1 MKIVAMIPARLG
13 STRVKNKNIRY
24 LGNKPLVQYIIET
37 SKKSKLIDDIYVNSE
52 SNILEKIA
60 KKMNVNFYK
69 RNNNLSSN
77 KATNDDFALDFLNN
91 IECDLLIQLLPTSPF
106 INNIE
111 IDSFIKHMIKNSYD
125 TLISTKDIRIESI
138 YKNKEI
144 NFDKKKQTPP
154 SQSLTPIKA
163 YACGI
168 MGWKKKVYLKNM
180 KKFSSAYHGGL
191 GKTGYFDLTGDSLI
205 DIDNEDDFKL
215 ALAILEMKSKKNEKP
230 KYFNAKNNLIFDSN
244 VKKILS
250 KDGVLNNNQ
259 ESYNKMVV
267 NIKKIIDK
275 NPKNKSWSHTLVNS
289 DSNSATI
296 IAQLSGEG
304 NRMHFHPDWNEWW
317 YILKGKW
324 EWNIDGIKKI
334 INVGDV
340 VFIEKN
346 KKHKITSRGKGLS
359 IRLAVSRYDVEHVY
373 TEKDF

>member
-1 MKIVAMIPARLG
+1 MIPARLG

-24 LGNKPLVQYIIET
+24 LGKKPLVQYIIES
-37 SKKSKLIDDIYVNSE
+37 SKKSKLIDEIYVNSE
-52 SNILEKIA
+52 SDILKKIA
-60 KKMNVNFYK
+60 EKMNVKFYK
-69 RNNNLSSN
+69 RNSILSSN
-77 KATNDDFALDFLNN
+77 KATNDDFALDFLKN
-91 IECDLLIQLLPTSPF
+91 IDCDILIQLLPTSPF
-106 INNIE
+106 IDHKE
-111 IDSFIKHMIKNSYD
+111 IDSFINSMIKNSYD
-125 TLISTKDIRIESI
+125 TLISTKDIRIESL
-138 YKNKEI
+138 YKSRAI

-154 SQSLTPIKA
+154 SQDLIPIKA

-168 MGWKKKVYLKNM
+168 MGWKKNVYIKNM
-180 KKFSSAYHGGL
+180 RKLSSAYHGGS
-191 GKTGYFDLTGDSLI
+191 GKTGYYDLKGHSLI
-205 DIDNEDDFKL
+205 DIDNEDDFQL
-215 ALAILEMKSKKNEKP
+215 ALSVLEMRFMKKEKP
-230 KYFNAKNNLIFDSN
+230 KFYNDKNNLIFDSN

-250 KDGVLNNNQ
+250 KDGVINNNQ
-259 ESYNKMVV
+259 QSFNKMVV

-324 EWNIDGIKKI
+324 EWNIQGVKKI

-340 VFIEKN
+340 VYIEKN
-346 KKHKITSRGKGLS
+346 KKHKITSKGKGLS